1 VRATLL
7 YARSVDAAP
16 RPDPLVRFHPSGRAL
31 RVAPG
36 TTLLEAARRA
46 GVPMASACGADGICA
61 RCGVR
66 VLAGA
71 LALSPETEQEER
83 QKRRNRIDP
92 ALRLACRAR
101 ALGDVEVT
109 AGYW

>member
-1 VRATLL
+1 
-7 YARSVDAAP
+7 VDAAP
-16 RPDPLVRFHPSGRAL
+16 RSDPLVRFQPSGRAL
-31 RVAPG
+31 RVERG

-46 GVPMASACGADGICA
+46 GLPLAGACGADGICA

-66 VLAGA
+66 VLSGA
-71 LALSPETEQEER
+71 EALSPATDAEEH

-101 ALGDVEVT
+101 AWGDVELT

>member
-1 VRATLL
+1 MAK
-7 YARSVDAAP
+7 
-16 RPDPLVRFHPSGRAL
+16 
-31 RVAPG
+31 G

-46 GVPMASACGADGICA
+46 GLPMASACGADGLCA

-66 VLAGA
+66 VLAGGA
-71 LALSPETEQEER
+71 ALSSETEAERR

-92 ALRLACRAR
+92 ALRLACRA
-101 ALGDVEVT
+101 AATGDVELT

>member
-1 VRATLL
+1 
-7 YARSVDAAP
+7 VDVP
-16 RPDPLVRFHPSGRAL
+16 PSPDLLVRFQPSGRTV
-31 RVAPG
+31 RVERG

-46 GVPMASACGADGICA
+46 GLPMASACGADGICA
-61 RCGVR
+61 RCGLR
-66 VLAGA
+66 VIAGE
-71 LALSPETEQEER
+71 LALSPESEGEAR

-92 ALRLACRAR
+92 ALRLACRAQ

>member
-1 VRATLL
+1 
-7 YARSVDAAP
+7 VDA
-16 RPDPLVRFHPSGRAL
+16 LIRFQPSGRTL
-31 RVAPG
+31 RVAKG

-46 GVPMASACGADGICA
+46 GLPMASACGADGLCA

-66 VLAGA
+66 VLAGGTS
-71 LALSPETEQEER
+71 LSPETEAERR

-92 ALRLACRAR
+92 ALRLACRA
-101 ALGDVEVT
+101 AATGDVEVT

>member
-1 VRATLL
+1 VDRA
-7 YARSVDAAP
+7 ASSW
-16 RPDPLVRFHPSGRAL
+16 PLVRFQPSGRAL
-31 RVAPG
+31 RVERG
-36 TTLLEAARRA
+36 TTLFEAARRA
-46 GVPMASACGADGICA
+46 GLPMASACGADGLCA

-71 LALSPETEQEER
+71 LALSPETQAEVR
-83 QKRRNRIDP
+83 QKQRNRIDP
-92 ALRLACRAR
+92 TLRLACRAL

>member
-1 VRATLL
+1 
-7 YARSVDAAP
+7 VDAPASCL
-16 RPDPLVRFHPSGRAL
+16 PLVRFQPSGRAL
-31 RVAPG
+31 RVERG

-46 GVPMASACGADGICA
+46 GLPMASACGADGICA

-71 LALSPETEQEER
+71 DRLSPETQAEER

-92 ALRLACRAR
+92 ALRLACRAA